1 MKLYQ
6 IVLETLKVIYIILLI
21 TVPFLPKSML
31 SKDNIIREY
40 LHQIL
45 SVATA
50 VMLIILYNPITKVKK
65 DHHDEFIVFMS
76 AIFLLLS
83 QIKSINDT
91 SVRLKSIKQLEVLKS
106 EQS

>member
-50 VMLIILYNPITKVKK
+50 VILIILYNPITK
-65 DHHDEFIVFMS
+65 
-76 AIFLLLS
+76 
-83 QIKSINDT
+83 
-91 SVRLKSIKQLEVLKS
+91 
-106 EQS
+106 